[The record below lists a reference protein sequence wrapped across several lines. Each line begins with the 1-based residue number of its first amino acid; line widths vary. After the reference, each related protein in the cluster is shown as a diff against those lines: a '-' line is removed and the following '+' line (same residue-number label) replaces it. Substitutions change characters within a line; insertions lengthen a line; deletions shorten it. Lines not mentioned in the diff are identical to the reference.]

1 MIKQYI
7 CKHLVTGLINSG
19 IIGVVHFELI
29 VLL

>member
-7 CKHLVTGLINSG
+7 CKHLGTLLINSG
-19 IIGVVHFELI
+19 IIGVIHYEEI